1 MIPIYRS
8 IDEREVAHMT
18 LSEYTEEIISP
29 EMSVLMV
36 LEGPSGAW
44 RPKRIAEVER
54 LGWGRD
60 IVSVMKEQKHE
71 VIFAQPYPTYE
82 DAAKAA
88 TILNK
93 VWNSQHE
100 LLVG

>member
-1 MIPIYRS
+1 
-8 IDEREVAHMT
+8 MT

-36 LEGPSGAW
+36 LQGPTRAW
-44 RPKRIAEVER
+44 KPHRIAEVAR

-60 IVSVMKEQKHE
+60 LVSVMKEQKHE
-71 VIFAQPYPTYE
+71 VIFAQPYETYE

-88 TILNK
+88 TVLNK
-93 VWNSQHE
+93 LFNSQKE

>member
-1 MIPIYRS
+1 
-8 IDEREVAHMT
+8 MT
-18 LSEYTEEIISP
+18 LSDYTEEIISP

-36 LEGPSGAW
+36 LQGPSGAW

-54 LGWGRD
+54 LGWGKD

-71 VIFAQPYPTYE
+71 VIFAQPYETYE
-82 DAAKAA
+82 DAARAA
-88 TILNK
+88 TVLNK
-93 VWNSQHE
+93 LFSSQKE